1 MNKTLI
7 LIFIFSQLLSFGQE
21 NPKEPIRIPLAKEEG
36 KEDSGL
42 SFAIIEEALI
52 FPGCENVERSKRM
65 NCFQEKLDEHI
76 LENLKYP
83 PKAKKQK
90 IEGKVI
96 VKFTINYEGKVTNIM
111 TQLGDPILQTEALR
125 IIRLLPVMKPA
136 LFKGKPIGTNYSV
149 QITFKLQ

>member
-1 MNKTLI
+1 MIIKALFTLAII
-7 LIFIFSQLLSFGQE
+7 LQANISYSQDKIVIDDE
-21 NPKEPIRIPLAKEEG
+21 IKKEE
-36 KEDSGL
+36 L
-42 SFAIIEEALI
+42 VQFAIIEEAPI
-52 FPGCENVERSKRM
+52 FPGCEDVERSKRM

-76 LENLKYP
+76 LENLNYP

-96 VKFTINYEGKVTNIM
+96 VKFTINYEGKVTNII

-136 LFKGKPIGTNYSV
+136 LFKGKPIGRNYSV
-149 QITFKLQ
+149 PITFKLQ

>member
-1 MNKTLI
+1 MIKKNLFI
-7 LIFIFSQLLSFGQE
+7 LTFIFQANITYSQDIVVISNE
-21 NPKEPIRIPLAKEEG
+21 TN
-36 KEDSGL
+36 KEDPIP
-42 SFAIIEEALI
+42 FAVIEEAPI